1 MKSLITSINNLVLAI
16 NNLTASL
23 NKKDSGYSTPT
34 SYPSATTSN
43 PYSSNVKIT
52 SYYESKSS
60 TVTISREEYNALK
73 NIYSALTDKGSYP
86 KHHDHVARELKLKWP
101 VLNKAL
107 EQFVKAYQ
115 VKHNPST
122 KYNPSGKNIWKD

>member
-23 NKKDSGYSTPT
+23 NKKDSGNSTPA

-52 SYYESKSS
+52 SYYETKSS
-60 TVTISREEYNALK
+60 SVTISRQEYEALK

-122 KYNPSGKNIWKD
+122 KYKPSAKNIWKD

>member
-23 NKKDSGYSTPT
+23 NKKDSGYSTPA

-52 SYYESKSS
+52 SYYEPKSYEPKSS
-60 TVTISREEYNALK
+60 SVTISRQEYEAIK
-73 NIYSALTDKGSYP
+73 SIYSALTNKGSYP
-86 KHHDHVARELKLKWP
+86 KHHDHVARELKTKWP
-101 VLNKAL
+101 VLNNAL
-107 EQFVKAYQ
+107 DLFVKAHQ
-115 VKHNPST
+115 AKHNPSA
-122 KYNPSGKNIWKD
+122 KNI